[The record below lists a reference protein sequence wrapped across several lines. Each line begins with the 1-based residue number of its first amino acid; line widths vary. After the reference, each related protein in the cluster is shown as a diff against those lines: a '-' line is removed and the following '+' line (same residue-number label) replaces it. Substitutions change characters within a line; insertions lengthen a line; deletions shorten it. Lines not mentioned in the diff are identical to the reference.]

1 MKQHKDQMANRLTK
15 IYTRTGDAGET
26 GMADGSRIAK
36 DDLLIHVQGDV
47 DELNSVIGVLATKL
61 DGAELSSVRK
71 IQHVLFDIGGEISL
85 GQAIVSQEKIT
96 ALEEHLDRYN
106 ETLKPLK
113 EFILPGGNEAGAF
126 CHLARTVCR
135 RVERRMVALN
145 RSRKLNTFTLAYI
158 NRLSDFL
165 FVFSRV
171 LNEGEEIYWNS
182 ERNK

>member
-1 MKQHKDQMANRLTK
+1 MANRLTK

-36 DDLLIHVQGDV
+36 DNLLIHVQGDV
-47 DELNSVIGVLATKL
+47 DELNSLIGVLSTKI
-61 DGAELSSVRK
+61 DEAHLSIVRD

-85 GQAIVSQEKIT
+85 GQAIVAEEKVS
-96 ALEEHLDRYN
+96 ALETQLDHFN
-106 ETLKPLK
+106 ETLAPLK

-135 RVERRMVALN
+135 RVERQLVALN
-145 RSRKLNTFTLAYI
+145 RERKLNPYTLSYI

-165 FVFSRV
+165 FVFSRT
-171 LNEGEEIYWNS
+171 LNDGEEVYWNRS
-182 ERNK
+182 

>member
-1 MKQHKDQMANRLTK
+1 MANRLTK
-15 IYTRTGDAGET
+15 IYTRTGDTGET
-26 GMADGSRIAK
+26 GMADGSRVAK
-36 DDLLIHVQGDV
+36 DDLLMQVQGDV
-47 DELNSVIGVLATKL
+47 DELNSLIGVLATKL
-61 DGAELSSVRK
+61 DAAQLSSVRD

-85 GQAIVSQEKIT
+85 GQAIVKEEKVT
-96 ALEEHLDRYN
+96 ALETQLDAFN

-135 RVERRMVALN
+135 RVERQMVALN
-145 RSRKLNTFTLAYI
+145 RKRKLNPYTLSYI

-171 LNEGEEIYWNS
+171 LNDAEEIYWNS
-182 ERNK
+182 ERNS

>member
-1 MKQHKDQMANRLTK
+1 MANRLTK

-36 DDLLIHVQGDV
+36 DDLLMHVQGDI
-47 DELNSVIGVLATKL
+47 DELNSLLGLLACKL
-61 DGAELSSVRK
+61 SGERLETIRD

-85 GQAIVSQEKIT
+85 GQAVVVADKISH
-96 ALEEHLDRYN
+96 LENQIDIFN

-113 EFILPGGNEAGAF
+113 EFILPGGNESGSL

-135 RVERRMVALN
+135 RAERNMVAL
-145 RSRKLNTFTLAYI
+145 SRLRDLNHESSSYI

-165 FVFSRV
+165 FVFARV
-171 LNEGEEIYWNS
+171 LNDEEEIYWQSN
-182 ERNK
+182 RMR

>member
-1 MKQHKDQMANRLTK
+1 MGNRLTK

-47 DELNSVIGVLATKL
+47 DELNSLLGVLASHLRDNQL
-61 DGAELSSVRK
+61 DAILE
-71 IQHVLFDIGGEISL
+71 IQHILFDVGGEISL
-85 GQAIVSQEKIT
+85 GQAIVKQTSVDNLEQQVDSFNEKI
-96 ALEEHLDRYN
+96 E
-106 ETLKPLK
+106 PLK
-113 EFILPGGNEAGAF
+113 EFILPGGNEAGAL

-135 RVERRMVALN
+135 RVERNLVSLSRERDLN
-145 RSRKLNTFTLAYI
+145 SISLSYI

-171 LNEGEEIYWNS
+171 LNDKEEIYWQS
-182 ERNK
+182 DRMR